1 MNLFEVLPWSM
12 FSVLTSKNRA
22 LYVEALFVL
31 RKAFKQEMT
40 IGKSDL
46 VSMLIANLSEMM
58 VDIDFS
64 EDNDDT
70 ADETKEGVGLSASA
84 HFILRHLKNTGWIE
98 TEYQSDSF
106 TESVTLPDY
115 TVKIINLLYSLT
127 DESTREYNSYVYSTY
142 SNLKTADQ
150 EQNNYLNALTNAY
163 DKTVQLVDELKTLH
177 GNIRRFHQKLSDIST
192 ANEVLKS
199 HFDDYRNQVI
209 EQFYHP
215 IKTFDSVPRFRAPIL
230 DILGRWLTSADI
242 QDQLCE
248 QAVLQ
253 HKYLTKQDAVE
264 DLIMKIGY
272 IMDIYEHHLDEM
284 LDEIDHK
291 NTAYTRA
298 STEKMQYLLKSDR
311 SIKGKVV
318 EILKQVAVS
327 RGHRRSALVERM
339 SGIVKVSRQGYIDE
353 RSLYARTARERR
365 GEGTALEIVPGEEG
379 AEQEALEDFM
389 ERASK
394 LYSHERVM
402 GFMRDAMSGTDVLT
416 SQEIPLPDDESF
428 IMLLL
433 ASIKGGGK
441 NVFYNIEFTPEYI
454 QNNGY
459 RVPGM
464 LFIRKDDQ
472 RVVRTA

>member
-1 MNLFEVLPWSM
+1 M
-12 FSVLTSKNRA
+12 FSVFTSKNRA

-40 IGKSDL
+40 ISKSDL
-46 VSMLIANLSEMM
+46 VSMLIFNLSGMM
-58 VDIDFS
+58 VDADFS
-64 EDNDDT
+64 EDDDIT
-70 ADETKEGVGLSASA
+70 DEGKEGAGLSASA

-98 TEYQSDSF
+98 TEYQPDSF
-106 TESVTLPDY
+106 TENVTLPDY

-150 EQNNYLNALTNAY
+150 EQNNYVNALTNAY

-177 GNIRRFHQKLSDIST
+177 GNIRRFHQKLTDIST
-192 ANEVLKS
+192 AIEVLKS

-215 IKTFDSVPRFRAPIL
+215 IKTFDSVPRFRDPIL
-230 DILGRWLTSADI
+230 DILSRWLTSPDI
-242 QDQLCE
+242 QEQLCE

-253 HKYLTKQDAVE
+253 HKYRTKEEAAE
-264 DLIMKIGY
+264 DIILKIGY

-284 LDEIDHK
+284 LDEIDRK

-298 STEKMQYLLKSDR
+298 SAEKMQYLLENDR

-318 EILKQVAVS
+318 EILKQVSAS
-327 RGHRRSALVERM
+327 RGQRRSALLEKM
-339 SGIVKVSRQGYIDE
+339 SGICKVYRQGYIDE
-353 RSLYARTARERR
+353 RSLYARTARERG
-365 GEGTALEIVPGEEG
+365 GEGTSLEMAPGEDDAG
-379 AEQEALEDFM
+379 QAALEDFL

-394 LYSHERVM
+394 VYSHERVM
-402 GFMRDAMSGTDVLT
+402 SFMRDAMAGTDVLS
-416 SQEIPLPDDESF
+416 SQEILLPDDESF

-433 ASIKGGGK
+433 ASIKGGSR
-441 NVFYNIEFTPEYI
+441 NVFYNIEFTTEYI
-454 QNNGY
+454 ENNGY
-459 RVPGM
+459 RIPRM
-464 LFIRKDDQ
+464 LFIRKGDQ
-472 RVVRTA
+472 RVGRTA

>member
-1 MNLFEVLPWSM
+1 M

-31 RKAFKQEMT
+31 RKAFKQEM
-40 IGKSDL
+40 IINKSDL
-46 VSMLIANLSEMM
+46 VSMLISNLSEMI
-58 VDIDFS
+58 VDVDFS
-64 EDNDDT
+64 EDNDD
-70 ADETKEGVGLSASA
+70 APDESKEGVGLSASA
-84 HFILRHLKNTGWIE
+84 HFILRHLKSTGWIE

-115 TVKIINLLYSLT
+115 TIKIINLLYSLT
-127 DESTREYNSYVYSTY
+127 DENTHEYNSYVYSTY

-150 EQNNYLNALTNAY
+150 EQNNYINALTNAY

-177 GNIRRFHQKLSDIST
+177 GNIRRFHQKLNDIST

-215 IKTFDSVPRFRAPIL
+215 IKTFDSVPRFKAPIL
-230 DILGRWLTSADI
+230 DILGRWLTSYDI

-253 HKYLTKQDAVE
+253 RKYRTKEEAAE
-264 DLIMKIGY
+264 DIILKIGY

-298 STEKMQYLLKSDR
+298 SAEKMQYLMKSDR

-318 EILKQVAVS
+318 EILKQVAAS
-327 RGHRRSALVERM
+327 RGHRRLALIDRM
-339 SGIVKVSRQGYIDE
+339 SETAKVYRQGYIDE
-353 RSLYARTARERR
+353 RSLYARMAKERG
-365 GEGTALEIVPGEEG
+365 GEGAPLEIVPEKRGPG
-379 AEQEALEDFM
+379 
-389 ERASK
+389 R
-394 LYSHERVM
+394 
-402 GFMRDAMSGTDVLT
+402 MRWKTFWSVSLRCIAM
-416 SQEIPLPDDESF
+416 
-428 IMLLL
+428 
-433 ASIKGGGK
+433 
-441 NVFYNIEFTPEYI
+441 
-454 QNNGY
+454 NG
-459 RVPGM
+459 
-464 LFIRKDDQ
+464 
-472 RVVRTA
+472 